1 MAIQRG
7 PSKSITSGLVLYLDA
22 ANLTNYPGSG
32 TTWTDLSGNNNHGTL
47 TNGPT
52 FSSANGGSIVFDGTD
67 DYVTVANNS
76 SLNATTQTINIW
88 YNATTL
94 PGRTATIIGKHDTA
108 GSFNGYNVFAGN
120 SCQIKAASGGGSTSV
135 GLNDGTTSVWY
146 FSTLTFSINGTATF
160 YVNGVNTSSAACVNF
175 TMSSNPLTIGRSLD
189 SFWSVYTGRI
199 AVVQVYNRVLT
210 ATEVLQ
216 NYNVTKSRFGL

>member
-22 ANLTNYPGSG
+22 ANPSSYPGSG
-32 TTWTDLSGNNNHGTL
+32 TTWNDLSGNNNHGTL

-52 FSSANGGSIVFDGTD
+52 FNSANGGSIVFDGTD
-67 DYVTVANNS
+67 DFVNVANAA

-88 YNATTL
+88 HNTTIN
-94 PGRTATIIGKHDTA
+94 PARTATIIGKHDTT
-108 GSFNGYNVFAGN
+108 GSFNGYNIFTQN
-120 SCQIKAASGGGSTSV
+120 SAQIKAASGGGATSV
-135 GLNDGTTSVWY
+135 GTAGGTTSVWY
-146 FSTLTFSINGTATF
+146 FLTLTFSINGTATF
-160 YVNGVNTSSAACVNF
+160 YVNGVSNSSAACVNF
-175 TMSSNPLTIGRSLD
+175 TMSSNPLRIGRSPD